1 MNIGDV
7 LPWMSDHLEAEEETC
22 QTKEGRF
29 RRRRRRRRADDSPSL
44 RLEFS
49 GGEDEMARNI
59 SAT

>member
-1 MNIGDV
+1 MNIGGV
-7 LPWMSDHLEAEEETC
+7 LPWMSDHLEADEKTC

-29 RRRRRRRRADDSPSL
+29 RRRRSAVDSPSL

-49 GGEDEMARNI
+49 GGEDEMARNL

>member
-1 MNIGDV
+1 MNIGGV
-7 LPWMSDHLEAEEETC
+7 LPWMSDHLEADEKTC

-29 RRRRRRRRADDSPSL
+29 RRRRRRADDSPSL

-49 GGEDEMARNI
+49 GGEDEMARNL